1 MRDIAAERLL
11 LERFFLCAGVLM
23 FFGLMIAMAGL
34 AFWIVTLYWGQWIL
48 LTMFMG
54 LWSFGLGLVLALVAG
69 VSRRGLH

>member
-1 MRDIAAERLL
+1 MRNIAAERLL

-23 FFGLMIAMAGL
+23 FFGLMTTMAGL
-34 AFWIVTLYWGQWIL
+34 AFWIVAQYWGQWSL
-48 LTMFMG
+48 LAMLMG